1 MAIAFHYGSLAIHF
15 SGSLNGIWIVTSQWI
30 SPIAH
35 DHCHQLVWLLPPVTL
50 LSKKCPKVGLLSIPK
65 ICAYA
70 WVVITG
76 LPL

>member
-1 MAIAFHYGSLAIHF
+1 MEYGLLHHNGYHLSLMIIAII
-15 SGSLNGIWIVTSQWI
+15 I
-30 SPIAH
+30 SFG
-35 DHCHQLVWLLPPVTL
+35 CCLPVTL

-70 WVVITG
+70 WVIITG

>member
-1 MAIAFHYGSLAIHF
+1 MEYGLLHHNGYHLSLMIIAINSFGYY
-15 SGSLNGIWIVTSQWI
+15 
-30 SPIAH
+30 
-35 DHCHQLVWLLPPVTL
+35 PPVTL

-65 ICAYA
+65 ICAYV